1 MSLEKY
7 AEKRDFTK
15 TAEPKAGRSKDKDK
29 LMFVIQ
35 KHDASRLHYDFRL
48 EMEGVL
54 KSWAVPKG
62 PSTDPKTK
70 RLAMMVE
77 DHPFDYRNF
86 EGIIPQGEY
95 GGGTV
100 IVWDE
105 GTYEPIEEI
114 KGKKAQEKHLLKQL
128 KEGSL
133 KIKLHGEKLHGEYAL
148 VKTHGMGE
156 NGWLLIKHKDDYAS
170 TKDIT
175 NLDKSVL
182 SGKTIETMEKTSDKV
197 WKDGGEQDAE
207 EEKPKKASKKKLHEP
222 VEDLTDEIEE
232 NTPEGEKIDIEALLK
247 KAPKGKFPI
256 GIKPMLATLVNEPF
270 DDPNWVYEVKWD
282 GYRALGFVN
291 KGEVHLLSRNNKS
304 FNDKYYPIT
313 KLLES
318 WNINAVIDGEIL
330 VLDDKGVSNFGA
342 LQNWRSEADGELV
355 LYVFDV
361 LWYEG
366 KNLMELPLTHR
377 QAILKE
383 VLPAD
388 DDRIRISQTF
398 KANGTEFFDAAGK
411 IGLEGI
417 MAKKA
422 DSTYIADNRSK
433 EWLKIK
439 INKRQEVVIG
449 GFTKNEGTAKQF
461 SSLLLGVY
469 ENGVFQ
475 YVGKVG
481 TGFSD
486 KLQKEMMAEFKPLI
500 TDKIPFESEPDVN
513 KPSRFRP
520 NPPRARATWLKPELV
535 CEVSFAEVT
544 SDGVFRHPSF
554 EGMRSDKKAKDV
566 VRETEENVIAIVDE
580 ENSEKKAKK
589 SETAPQEKSE
599 KSALITAPKEK
610 TKRTLL
616 NPNEETQVK
625 KICGH
630 DLKFTHL
637 SKVYWP
643 EDGITK
649 RDMFNYYYQVAEYI
663 LPYLKDRP
671 QSLNRF
677 PNGIH
682 GPSFYQ
688 KDVRGKSPDW
698 VKTFPY
704 TTSEG
709 EDKDYLVGHDEATL
723 LWMASLGCIEMNPW
737 FSRVQS
743 PDNPDYCII
752 DLDPD
757 KNTFDQVISAAL
769 EVKKVL
775 DAIDVPSYC
784 KTSGSTGMHIYIPL
798 GAKYDYDQSQMF
810 ARLIVNIVHQQ
821 IPDYTS
827 LERMVK
833 NRNGKMYLDF
843 LQNRPGATIAGPYSL
858 RPKPGATVSMPLH
871 WDEVKP
877 GLTMRHFTIHN
888 SIERLKV
895 EGDLFKGAL
904 GKGID
909 LEKTIKKAKSVFNP

>member
-1 MSLEKY
+1 MSLKEYVK
-7 AEKRDFTK
+7 KRDFTK
-15 TAEPKAGRSKDKDK
+15 TAEPKAGMSKDKNK

-128 KEGSL
+128 KEGSV
-133 KIKLHGEKLHGEYAL
+133 KIKLHGEKLNGEFAL
-148 VKTHGMGE
+148 VKTHGMGD
-156 NGWLLIKHKDDYAS
+156 NAWLLIKHDDDYAS
-170 TKDIT
+170 KKDIT
-175 NLDKSVL
+175 KLDTSVL
-182 SGKTIETMEKTSDKV
+182 SGKTIEQMEKTSDKV
-197 WKDGGEQDAE
+197 WQNGRQEDVE
-207 EEKPKKASKKKLHEP
+207 ENKPKSKSKKKTLAKPAEE
-222 VEDLTDEIEE
+222 VVGDDTDVPLVDTSGADTTSLI
-232 NTPEGEKIDIEALLK
+232 KS
-247 KAPKGKFPI
+247 APKSAFPKT
-256 GIKPMLATLVNEPF
+256 IKPMKATLVDEPF
-270 DDPNWVYEVKWD
+270 DDPDWLYEVKWD
-282 GYRALGFVN
+282 GYRAVGFIN
-291 KGEVHLLSRNNKS
+291 KGDVQLISRNNLP
-304 FNDKYYPIT
+304 FDKFYPIN
-313 KLLES
+313 KILKS
-318 WNINAVIDGEIL
+318 WDINAVIDGEIL
-330 VLDDKGVSNFGA
+330 VLNDKGISDFGA
-342 LQNWRSEADGELV
+342 LQNWRSEADGTLV
-355 LYVFDV
+355 YYVFDI

-366 KNLMELPLTHR
+366 KNLMGLPLKDRLT
-377 QAILKE
+377 ILKD
-383 VLPAD
+383 VLPTD
-388 DDRIRISQTF
+388 DDSIRVSKIF
-398 KANGTEFFDAAGK
+398 EANGIEFFNAAEK

-417 MAKKA
+417 IAKKA
-422 DSTYIADNRSK
+422 SSVYTSDLRSR

-439 INKRQEVVIG
+439 VQRRQEVVIT
-449 GFTKNEGTAKQF
+449 GFTRNAGTSKLF
-461 SSLLLGVY
+461 SALTLGVY
-469 ENGVFQ
+469 DNGVLR
-475 YVGKVG
+475 YAGKVG
-481 TGFSD
+481 TGFNE
-486 KLQKEMMAEFKPLI
+486 KMQKEMMAQFKPLI
-500 TDKIPFESEPDVN
+500 TDKSPFDVEPDVD

-520 NPPRARATWLKPELV
+520 QRLGAKPTWLKPELV
-535 CEVSFAEVT
+535 GEVAFAEVT
-544 SDGVFRHPSF
+544 NEGIFRQASF
-554 EGMRSDKKAKDV
+554 KGMRSDKKAKDV
-566 VRETEENVIAIVDE
+566 VLEREKQTDEVVDE
-580 ENSEKKAKK
+580 IDEKPESHHAKAIK
-589 SETAPQEKSE
+589 P
-599 KSALITAPKEK
+599 PKDNERK
-610 TKRTLL
+610 TLL
-616 NPNEETQVK
+616 NPKDETQVR

-649 RDMFNYYYQVAEYI
+649 RDMFNYYYRVAEYI

-671 QSLNRF
+671 MSLNRF

-688 KDVRGKSPDW
+688 KDVKGKAPDW
-698 VKTFPY
+698 VTKTFPY
-704 TTSEG
+704 TTSDG
-709 EDKDYLVGHDEATL
+709 EHKEYLVGSDEAVL

-737 FSRVQS
+737 FSRIQS
-743 PDNPDYCII
+743 PDNPDYCVI

-757 KNTFDQVISAAL
+757 KNTFDQVIQAAQ

-775 DAIDVPSYC
+775 DAIDVPSFC
-784 KTSGSTGMHIYIPL
+784 KTSGSTGIHIYIPL

-810 ARLIVNIVHQQ
+810 ARIIVNIVHKQ

-827 LERMVK
+827 LERMIA
-833 NRNGKMYLDF
+833 NRKGKMYLDF

-858 RPKPGATVSMPLH
+858 RPKVGATVSMPLH

-877 GLTMRHFTIHN
+877 GLTMKDFTIHN
-888 SIERLKV
+888 AIDRLKV
-895 EGDLFKGAL
+895 EGDLFKGVL
-904 GKGID
+904 GDGID
-909 LEKTIKKAKSVFNP
+909 LEKTIQKAQSIF